1 MIIKFKNGY
10 TVKVD
15 DAAGEK
21 PSEILHAAKLAVR
34 KISDATLSRTYNPNV
49 SFSITALKNAIK
61 RDDAAAI
68 DTEKGFL
75 NRDLQADSSD
85 LHKNYVKMF
94 SKELLE
100 KIVAKYE
107 DAVVTLAKAG
117 KDVAEENAMLNK
129 VKENWGFTAS
139 SVTEPAIDVEYLL
152 IDDATGEVVTT
163 TQDKSKLAL
172 AAKKHMAEY
181 YKWRE
186 THEDDSFQ
194 PELIVDVIDRSG
206 KVIKRTPFELAT
218 ATTIK
223 PPANH
228 DTVTYE
234 IDGDSKRII
243 TDDLYGLTHTAYG
256 KEQGA
261 ARKYPSLEQ
270 LRSTFRWLFNPEE
283 VNPKN
288 WLDRLTRARDYM
300 RNAQKDLTDDEY
312 TEGIRQFNYFLRL
325 GRKKVAGDLIKTAI
339 NGLHKG
345 TNWPEIRE
353 EKSFAK
359 RKDLVK
365 EYLDLLFP
373 AYVED
378 DTLKKMVDT
387 ELDDPIQ
394 RQVTSQFVPDLTDA
408 KRARKIRDIP
418 YFDPTEYPTIEGSK
432 TSIERLKKEAAHP
445 ERGNRLLS
453 DYYTILE
460 EIHEFIEKGPDA
472 LVEAGWTKMDA
483 RHAIQNRY
491 YALLNDLKETPLDKS
506 YIEGL
511 QRAISTLERVWD
523 LKR

>member
-61 RDDAAAI
+61 RDDSAAI

-75 NRDLQADSSD
+75 NRDLQADASD

-100 KIVAKYE
+100 KIIAKYE
-107 DAVVTLAKAG
+107 EAIIALAKAG

-129 VKENWGFTAS
+129 IKENWGFAAS
-139 SVTEPAIDVEYLL
+139 LAAASAGDVEYRLM
-152 IDDATGEVVTT
+152 DDKTGEVVAVD
-163 TQDKSKLAL
+163 QDKSKLL
-172 AAKKHMAEY
+172 PAAKKRMAEY
-181 YKWRE
+181 FKWRE
-186 THEDDSFQ
+186 THEDADKWY
-194 PELIVDVIDRSG
+194 PEFMVDVIDRTG
-206 KVIKRTPFELAT
+206 TVIDRIPF
-218 ATTIK
+218 
-223 PPANH
+223 
-228 DTVTYE
+228 
-234 IDGDSKRII
+234 DSEK
-243 TDDLYGLTHTAYG
+243 GLTLDSCNIGDDIYTGHHSSYG
-256 KEQGA
+256 KEQGE

-270 LRSTFRWLFNPEE
+270 LRSSFRWLFDPEE

-288 WLDRLTRARDYM
+288 WLDRLTRGRDYM

-312 TEGIRQFNYFLRL
+312 TECVRQFNYFLRL
-325 GRKKVAGDLIKTAI
+325 GRKKVAGDLIRTAM

-345 TNWPEIRE
+345 ANWPEIKE

-359 RKDLVK
+359 RKDLIK

-373 AYVED
+373 AYAED
-378 DTLKKMVDT
+378 DTLKKMVDAD
-387 ELDDPIQ
+387 LDDPIQ
-394 RQVTSQFVPDLTDA
+394 QRVTSQFVPDLTDT

-432 TSIERLKKEAAHP
+432 ASIERLKKEAAHP

-511 QRAISTLERVWD
+511 QRAISTLEKVWD